1 MLINIRCIQLDDR
14 CRQFFRANWPQA
26 NREIFGWQEQE
37 RWQKEYGVVIAEE
50 DGQILGAALFWRMG
64 GVGYLSQLLVAA
76 PRRRQGIG
84 ARLVAAFEEQ
94 CSACH
99 KLALKTYRN
108 SPSQVFYEKL
118 GYQVE
123 AVIEEDI
130 HRIDWVYMRKGG
142 RKNEGK

>member
-1 MLINIRCIQLDDR
+1 M
-14 CRQFFRANWPQA
+14 
-26 NREIFGWQEQE
+26 
-37 RWQKEYGVVIAEE
+37 VIAEE